1 MTTATDHNTVALD
14 AARVADVIA
23 EQYGEPEYMVVAR
36 RNAWDVFAAAPRPSR
51 VDHLWRYTDPQPFEP
66 GDTIGAVAPPASAPA
81 VSVPHSDALAGYAV
95 WHAQGLEECILDDR
109 LAASGV
115 VLTDLHRATEDHR
128 HIVEQHLGSAVGTD
142 FGKYEALNAAIWQA
156 GLFVY
161 VPRGVVVAEPMHV
174 VFAGDASTP
183 LFAAR
188 LLVVLEEGAQLTLT
202 HEFVSPRGDR
212 LSTNS
217 VVESIVGA
225 NAHLRQVTVQR
236 WGDAATAYITQRA
249 NVHRDGQFL
258 SVFAGLGAGL
268 SKVDLGAR
276 LIGRG
281 ANTKLL
287 GMSFGQD
294 QQHVDHHTVHDH
306 QSSNTFSDL
315 DFKVVLK
322 DEARSVYTGLI
333 RIAEEAA
340 HCEAYQENRNLLLSN
355 GTRADTIPE
364 LEILT
369 DEARCSHGA
378 TSGPLDEA
386 EIFYLRARGIPRDEA
401 IRMVVGGFMEPTLRE
416 VPADLRERLKS
427 YIAERVE
434 KI

>member
-1 MTTATDHNTVALD
+1 MTIATDHDTAALD
-14 AARVADVIA
+14 AARITGVIA
-23 EQYGEPEYMVVAR
+23 EEYGEPEYMAAAR
-36 RNAWDVFAAAPRPSR
+36 QGAWDMFVAAPQPGR
-51 VDHLWRYTDPQPFEP
+51 VDHLWRYTDPKPFEP
-66 GDTIGAVAPPASAPA
+66 GDTIGTVSPAASRAA
-81 VSVPHSDALAGYAV
+81 VSVPHSDQLAGYAV
-95 WHAQGLEECILDDR
+95 WHAHGLEECILDAQ

-115 VLTDLHRATEDHR
+115 VLTDLHRATENYRNIID
-128 HIVEQHLGSAVGTD
+128 QHLGSAVGAD
-142 FGKYEALNAAIWQA
+142 FGRYEALNAAIWQA

-161 VPRGVVVAEPMHV
+161 VPRDVIVAEPMHV
-174 VFAGDASTP
+174 VFAGDAATP
-183 LFAAR
+183 LFAPR

-202 HEFVSPRGDR
+202 SEFVSPRGDR

-217 VVESIVGA
+217 VLESIVGA
-225 NAHLRQVTVQR
+225 HAQMRQVTVQR
-236 WGDAATAYITQRA
+236 WGDAATSYITQRA

-258 SVFAGLGAGL
+258 SIFAGLGAGL

-276 LIGRG
+276 LVGRG
-281 ANTKLL
+281 AHAKLL

-294 QQHVDHHTVHDH
+294 RQHVDHHTLHDH
-306 QSSNTFSDL
+306 QSGNTSSDL

-333 RIAEEAA
+333 RIAEDAA
-340 HCEAYQENRNLLLSN
+340 NCEAYQENRNLLLSD

-369 DEARCSHGA
+369 DEVRCSHGA
-378 TSGPLDEA
+378 TIGPLDEE

-401 IRMVVGGFMEPTLRE
+401 IRIVVGGFMEPTLRE
-416 VPADLRERLKS
+416 VPADLRERLQS

-434 KI
+434 EI